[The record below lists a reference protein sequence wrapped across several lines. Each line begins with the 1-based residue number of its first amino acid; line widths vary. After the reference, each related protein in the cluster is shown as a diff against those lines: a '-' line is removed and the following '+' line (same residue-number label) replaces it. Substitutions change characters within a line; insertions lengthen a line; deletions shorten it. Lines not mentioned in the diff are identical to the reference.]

1 MNSCGGQTIPEL
13 GALHRAALWENMM
26 FDSAL
31 SIRHLPPSSPIE
43 TFDAT
48 SGMSTVNLAEAT
60 SSLNAAGG
68 TANGIQFSGDVTS
81 NGPKRTMTVHDKTA
95 RSSNVIVLKYLIQGM
110 PNTLAPFFQGSSS
123 VTPCMATETDINAL
137 AIIKMFHARR
147 SPEAPQKKQI
157 QESAKVI
164 AKILLG
170 YLQTPQFGWYLFPVS
185 LIFLLFSSL

>member
-13 GALHRAALWENMM
+13 GALHRAALWENMV
-26 FDSAL
+26 FDSSL
-31 SIRHLPPSSPIE
+31 SIRHHSPSSPIE
-43 TFDAT
+43 TLDAT

-60 SSLNAAGG
+60 SSLNTAGG
-68 TANGIQFSGDVTS
+68 AANGIQFSGDITS
-81 NGPKRTMTVHDKTA
+81 KRTMTMHDKTA

-110 PNTLAPFFQGSSS
+110 PNTLAPFFQGSLS
-123 VTPCMATETDINAL
+123 VTPCMATETGINAL

-170 YLQTPQFGWYLFPVS
+170 YLQTPQFGWYLLPVS
-185 LIFLLFSSL
+185 LIFLPFSSF